1 MTHAL
6 DDRALRTVPWLAAA
20 ATFLFHL
27 VANPHYGFFRDELYF
42 IICGFHPDWGYVDQP
57 PLVPLMSAATQ
68 LFGHSLVLLR
78 AVPALFAAAAAFTT
92 CRLVSEFGGRVF
104 AQSLAAVVVLF
115 TGVSAAFGGK
125 VGTDEVGLWTW
136 PLIAL
141 ILVRL
146 SKGVDPRWWL
156 AAGVAAGVSLE
167 SKYSV
172 IFFLAAI
179 LAGLLL
185 TPARRVLFTRWF
197 ALGCA
202 VAVLIAL
209 PNFVW
214 QWQHGFPMLELL
226 QNGQNGKN
234 IIVSPLFF
242 LVQEIVITTPILVPV
257 WMIGLGWLLRTAD
270 FRFLGYAYV
279 ILIAEMIVLHGKH
292 YYPAAVYPI
301 LIAAGAVPLEAWTRR
316 LRIARAAMVAY
327 AVVFGLAF
335 VPFALPVL
343 PEDTFVAYEA
353 KLNAL
358 LHLRGA
364 LATEHE
370 RETSKLPGDWA
381 DMHGW
386 PELAATVKGVYD
398 GLPPQ
403 ERAQAVVFADNYGSA
418 AAIEFFTP
426 DVPVISIH
434 NQYWV
439 WGTKGYNGN
448 VLVQVGGSCFAK
460 QHLFASRTV
469 VTTFNSRWGI
479 GWEQHLPIAICRGI
493 RTPLAEV
500 WKTVHAFE

>member
-1 MTHAL
+1 MTTAP
-6 DDRALRTVPWLAAA
+6 DRALRSVPWLAAA
-20 ATFLFHL
+20 ATFVFHL
-27 VANPHYGFFRDELYF
+27 AANPHYGYFRDELYF

-57 PLVPLMSAATQ
+57 PLVPLMSAGTQ

-78 AVPALFAAAAAFTT
+78 AVPALFAAAAAFAT
-92 CRLVSEFGGRVF
+92 CRLVTEFGGGVF
-104 AQSLAAVVVLF
+104 AQSFAAVVVLF

-141 ILVRL
+141 LVVRL
-146 SKGVDPRWWL
+146 SKGADPRWWL
-156 AAGVAAGVSLE
+156 AAGAAAGVSLE

-185 TPARRVLFTRWF
+185 TPARRILFTRWF

-226 QNGQNGKN
+226 HNGQNGKN
-234 IIVSPLFF
+234 IIASPVLYV
-242 LVQEIVITTPILVPV
+242 VQEIVITMPFLAPV
-257 WMIGLGWLLRTAD
+257 WMIGLVWLVRSAA
-270 FRFLGYAYV
+270 FRFLAFAYV
-279 ILIAEMIVLHGKH
+279 IVIAEMIVLHGKH

-301 LIAAGAVPLEAWTRR
+301 LIAAGAVPLEAWTQGRR
-316 LRIARAAMVAY
+316 TARTAMVAY
-327 AVVFGLAF
+327 ALVLGLAF

-353 KLNAL
+353 KVNAV

-386 PELAATVKGVYD
+386 PELAAAVQHVYD
-398 GLPPQ
+398 GLSPQ
-403 ERAQAVVFADNYGSA
+403 DRAQAVVLADNYGTAS
-418 AAIEFFTP
+418 AIEFFTP
-426 DVPVISIH
+426 GVPVISTH
-434 NQYWV
+434 NQYWL
-439 WGTKGYNGN
+439 WGTKGYSGN
-448 VLVQVGGSCFAK
+448 ILVQVGGSCFASR
-460 QHLFASRTV
+460 HLYASRTI
-469 VTTFNSRWGI
+469 VTTFISRWGI

-493 RTPLAEV
+493 RKPFPEV
-500 WKTVHAFE
+500 WKDVRAFV